1 MPEQKIPKHLA
12 IIIDGNRRWA
22 KKRGL
27 TSFEGHKKGL
37 ENVEKIGDWAKKRGI
52 KILTLY
58 VFSVENWQRKKKEVN
73 YLMKLLSRAF
83 GGKNIKKL
91 LQKGIK
97 MQVIGQ
103 KERLPKALQE
113 QIKKAEDLTKNNKEG
128 ILNLALSYGGRS
140 EIVQAIKK
148 IVKKKIPVE
157 KIDEDLINQELWT
170 AGLAEPDLIIRTGGE
185 QRLSNFLTWQ
195 SIYSEFYFTKKNWPE
210 FSEQDLDEAL
220 KDFSLRQRRFG
231 K

>member
-1 MPEQKIPKHLA
+1 MSRVPKHLA

-83 GGKNIKKL
+83 SGKNIKKL

-128 ILNLALSYGGRS
+128 ILNLAISYGGRS

-148 IVKKKIPVE
+148 IVKKKIPAE